1 MFVEQKKMIILV
13 LVLVVVLV
21 LAGVGYRLL
30 APQAGLSGTLGGTQ
44 SASGSSASSATAQ
57 PAPDF
62 TVYDADGGEVTLAS
76 LMESGKPAVLNFWA
90 STCPPCRSEMPDF
103 EAAYQKYG
111 SKVQFIMVDAVGSMN
126 GETRQAGSDYVAG
139 QGFTFPVYFEDDQ
152 NAVMAFGLRA
162 FPTTFFLHADG
173 TIAAY
178 GEGMLDAEALEK
190 GIGMILPDAVQG
202 AA

>member
-1 MFVEQKKMIILV
+1 MKKKKIFLWLPMV
-13 LVLVVVLV
+13 LFVLV

-76 LMESGKPAVLNFWA
+76 LMEAGKPAVLNFWA

-103 EAAYQKYG
+103 EAAFQKYG
-111 SKVQFIMVDAVGSMN
+111 SEVQFIMVDAVGSMN
-126 GETRQAGSDYVAG
+126 GETRQAGSEYVAE
-139 QGFTFPVYFEDDQ
+139 QGFTFPVYFDDDQ

-190 GIGMILPDAVQG
+190 GIGMILPDDAQS
-202 AA
+202 AS

>member
-1 MFVEQKKMIILV
+1 MRQKKILFG
-13 LVLVVVLV
+13 LLLAFALLLGGAYALYTRLGQSMAPGR
-21 LAGVGYRLL
+21 LAGEEPAASEG
-30 APQAGLSGTLGGTQ
+30 
-44 SASGSSASSATAQ
+44 ASGSASQRT

-62 TVYDADGGEVTLAS
+62 TVYDGEGNEVHLSDYA
-76 LMESGKPAVLNFWA
+76 GKPVVLNFWA

-103 EAAYQKYG
+103 EAAFQKYG
-111 SKVQFIMVDAVGSMN
+111 GEVQFIMVDAVGSMN
-126 GETRQAGSDYVAG
+126 GETRQAGSDYVAE
-139 QGFTFPVYFEDDQ
+139 QGFTFPVYFDDEQ
-152 NAVMAFGLRA
+152 SAVMAFGLCA

-178 GEGMLDAEALEK
+178 GEGMLDAETLEK

>member
-30 APQAGLSGTLGGTQ
+30 APQADLSGMLGGVQ
-44 SASGSSASSATAQ
+44 SASGSGASPAAQ

-62 TVYDADGGEVTLAS
+62 TVYDADGNKVTLAS

-111 SKVQFIMVDAVGSMN
+111 SEVQFIMVDAVGSMN
-126 GETRQAGSDYVAG
+126 GETRQAGSEYVAE
-139 QGFTFPVYFEDDQ
+139 QGFTFPVYFDDEQ
-152 NAVMAFGLRA
+152 SAVISFGIRA

-190 GIGMILPDAVQG
+190 GIGMILPDAIQG

>member
-30 APQAGLSGTLGGTQ
+30 APQADLSGMLGGTQ
-44 SASGSSASSATAQ
+44 SASGSGASPAAQ

-62 TVYDADGGEVTLAS
+62 TVYDADGNKVTLAS

-139 QGFTFPVYFEDDQ
+139 QGFTFPVYFDDDQ

-178 GEGMLDAEALEK
+178 GEGMLLSL
-190 GIGMILPDAVQG
+190 IHI
-202 AA
+202 

>member
-1 MFVEQKKMIILV
+1 M
-13 LVLVVVLV
+13 
-21 LAGVGYRLL
+21 
-30 APQAGLSGTLGGTQ
+30 
-44 SASGSSASSATAQ
+44 
-57 PAPDF
+57 
-62 TVYDADGGEVTLAS
+62 
-76 LMESGKPAVLNFWA
+76 LNFWA

-103 EAAYQKYG
+103 EAAFQKYG
-111 SKVQFIMVDAVGSMN
+111 SEVQFIMVDAVGSMN
-126 GETRQAGSDYVAG
+126 GETRQAGSEYVAE
-139 QGFTFPVYFEDDQ
+139 QGFTFPVYFDDEQ
-152 NAVMAFGLRA
+152 SAVISFGIRA

>member
-44 SASGSSASSATAQ
+44 RASGSSASSATAQ

-76 LMESGKPAVLNFWA
+76 LMEAGKPAVLNFWA

-103 EAAYQKYG
+103 EAAFQKYG
-111 SKVQFIMVDAVGSMN
+111 SEVQFIMVDAVGSMN
-126 GETRQAGSDYVAG
+126 GETRQAGSGLSHHLLSSRRRHHCSVRRGHAG
-139 QGFTFPVYFEDDQ
+139 CRSPG
-152 NAVMAFGLRA
+152 
-162 FPTTFFLHADG
+162 
-173 TIAAY
+173 
-178 GEGMLDAEALEK
+178 K
-190 GIGMILPDAVQG
+190 GHWHDFAR
-202 AA
+202 